1 MTYFIFKQRNG
12 SSVTTYEPYIE
23 NPSINLDEEELH
35 FDNYSTEEQVI
46 GKWIDGKN
54 IYRKT
59 YKVTNI
65 SSSNADLV
73 NVSGLNIDTT
83 IKLYG
88 FVRSNPGMCMPMPL
102 TDSSSNYNVI
112 FLSGSSI
119 RGRVVFGTGGSVRDC
134 YVTIEYTKNQ
144 GANK

>member
-1 MTYFIFKQRNG
+1 M
-12 SSVTTYEPYIE
+12 
-23 NPSINLDEEELH
+23 
-35 FDNYSTEEQVI
+35 I

-134 YVTIEYTKNQ
+134 YVTIEYTKN
-144 GANK
+144 